1 MPRIRLLSPGL
12 VNLIAAG
19 EVIERPASAAKEL
32 IENSLD
38 AGATRIEVEAE
49 EGGAKLLRVADDGC
63 GIERDDL
70 ALAVRS
76 HATSKLAGPEDLAAI
91 RTLGFRG
98 EALASI
104 GAVAWLRVASSAG
117 GAEAGG
123 EIVVEQGRVGP
134 LRPLPRPRGTTVEVR
149 DLFANVPARRK
160 FLRGARAEFG
170 HLAETVER
178 AALAHPGVAFT
189 LRHDGRE
196 SLRLPAAPGR
206 RERAAEVLGD
216 ATVGAWR
223 SVLWDEGRGPSTAP
237 VRVEGW
243 VAPADLCAT
252 RARDLRLHVNGR
264 PVRDRGL
271 SHAVALGY
279 RERLPRGSY
288 PTGLLFV
295 DLPPESVD
303 VNVHPTKSE
312 VRFRDPGLVHDTVAA
327 AVEAALSGAPG
338 APEGAV
344 PGSAFVVSRSPSAEP
359 TTTIGRSR
367 TGNEPAA
374 PSLPFAAVPAAG
386 SAFQVLDSFLVE
398 ETGGGIEI
406 WDQHA
411 LHERLLYDEIL
422 GRMAAGPAPRQRL
435 LVPLPLRADRRLAEA
450 ADVARERL
458 SQAGLEIEVLPGD
471 VVLVQAVPA
480 GLGDRDPAAYA
491 AGVLADLSSPAD
503 GVEGGGDA
511 SKDPSRR
518 LAATMACHAAVVAG
532 QRLTAEQIRALL
544 AKRGDRREPLHC
556 PHGRPA
562 SFQLAEAEIRRKF
575 CRHEPRRG

>member
-38 AGATRIEVEAE
+38 AGATRIEVEVE
-49 EGGAKLLRVADDGC
+49 EGGAKLLRVADDGG

-104 GAVAWLRVASSAG
+104 GAVAWLRLASSPG
-117 GAEAGG
+117 GAEEGG
-123 EIVVEQGRVGP
+123 EIVVEHGRVGP

-170 HLAETVER
+170 HLAETVEKT
-178 AALAHPGVAFT
+178 ALAHPSVAFT
-189 LRHDGRE
+189 LLHDGRE

-206 RERAAEVLGD
+206 RERAAAVLGD
-216 ATVGAWR
+216 ATVSAWR
-223 SVLWDEGRGPSTAP
+223 GVLWDEGP

-252 RARDLRLHVNGR
+252 RPRDLRLHVNGR

-271 SHAVALGY
+271 SHAVAFGY

-295 DLPPESVD
+295 DLPPGSVD

-327 AVEAALSGAPG
+327 AVESALASALGSPVPGPPSLVPGPQARAPG
-338 APEGAV
+338 SSSPV
-344 PGSAFVVSRSPSAEP
+344 PGLRSPERPALAF
-359 TTTIGRSR
+359 G
-367 TGNEPAA
+367 EPAA
-374 PSLPFAAVPAAG
+374 APPAT
-386 SAFQVLDSFLVE
+386 AFQVLDSFLVE
-398 ETGGGIEI
+398 ETEGGIEI

-411 LHERLLYDEIL
+411 LHERVLYDEIL
-422 GRMAAGPAPRQRL
+422 SRTAAGPAPRQRL
-435 LVPLPLRADRRLAEA
+435 LVPMPLQPDRRLAA
-450 ADVARERL
+450 VADGARERL
-458 SQAGLEIEVLPGD
+458 AGAGLDLEVLPGD

-480 GLGDRDPAAYA
+480 VLGARDPAAYA
-491 AGVLADLSSPAD
+491 AGVLADLASPAD
-503 GVEGGGDA
+503 GPEGGGDA
-511 SKDPSRR
+511 SKDPARR
-518 LAATMACHAAVVAG
+518 LAATLACHAAVVAG
-532 QRLTAEQIRALL
+532 QRLTPDQVRALL
-544 AKRGDRREPLHC
+544 AKRGSRTEPLHC

-562 SFQLAEAEIRRKF
+562 SFRLAEAEIRRKF
-575 CRHEPRRG
+575 CRHEPRR